1 MDKRGHNPQTGAS
14 PAVRLLPLPTQ
25 SMPSTAS
32 SPAVQVRPA
41 DRLGFTLLIAT
52 LLHVVLILGV
62 GFALPEPSQISR
74 TLEVTLASFKSDEAP
89 QQADFLA
96 QENQQG
102 SGTLDKAAA
111 PSTPVQAPFHDS
123 EIREAA
129 PPARK
134 SAADRAQAPKAAVT
148 TRASRPTKAEPS
160 RETPER
166 EQRDAPSPEAD
177 SQAAELAS
185 LEAQLAEE
193 RQQYAKR
200 PKIWRINAAS
210 TQKDKGA
217 RYKEEWRRKIE
228 RIGNLNYPEQ
238 AKRDRLYGSLRLLVA
253 INKDGSLYE
262 VQVLES
268 SGRQVLDQAA
278 LRIVRLAA
286 PFAPFS
292 GDLADIDR
300 LEIIRTWRFE
310 RGDRLSSQ

>member
-14 PAVRLLPLPTQ
+14 PAARLLPLPTQ

-32 SPAVQVRPA
+32 SPAVQVHPA

-52 LLHVVLILGV
+52 LLHVVLIVGV

>member
-1 MDKRGHNPQTGAS
+1 MDNRGHNPQTGAS
-14 PAVRLLPLPTQ
+14 PAARPLPLPTQ

-32 SPAVQVRPA
+32 SPASQVRPA

-62 GFALPEPSQISR
+62 GFSLPEPTQISR

-89 QQADFLA
+89 KQADFLA

-123 EIREAA
+123 EIRQAA
-129 PPARK
+129 HPARPP
-134 SAADRAQAPKAAVT
+134 AADRAQAPKAAVT
-148 TRASRPTKAEPS
+148 TRAARPTKAEPS

-166 EQRDAPSPEAD
+166 EQRDAPSPESD

-238 AKRDRLYGSLRLLVA
+238 AKRDRLYGSLRLLVS

>member
-1 MDKRGHNPQTGAS
+1 
-14 PAVRLLPLPTQ
+14 
-25 SMPSTAS
+25 MPSTAS
-32 SPAVQVRPA
+32 SPASQVRPA

-62 GFALPEPSQISR
+62 GFALPEPTQISR

-89 QQADFLA
+89 KQPDFLA

-102 SGTLDKAAA
+102 SGTLDKAVA

-123 EIREAA
+123 EIRQAA

-134 SAADRAQAPKAAVT
+134 PAADRAQAPKAAVT
-148 TRASRPTKAEPS
+148 TRVARPTKAEPS

-166 EQRDAPSPEAD
+166 EQRDAPSPESD

-268 SGRQVLDQAA
+268 SGRPVLDQAA

>member
-14 PAVRLLPLPTQ
+14 LNAPLSPLPTP
-25 SMPSTAS
+25 SMPSTAPH
-32 SPAVQVRPA
+32 PAAQVRAA

-62 GFALPEPSQISR
+62 GFSLPEPSQISR
-74 TLEVTLASFKSDEAP
+74 TLEVTLASFKSDESP
-89 QQADFLA
+89 KQADFLA

-134 SAADRAQAPKAAVT
+134 PAADRAQAPKAALT

-160 RETPER
+160 RETPEQ
-166 EQRDAPSPEAD
+166 EQRDAPAPEAD

-268 SGRQVLDQAA
+268 SGRPVLDQAA

-292 GDLADIDR
+292 GDLSDIDR